1 MAILTGLRIA
11 LWDNHQKP
19 DPTHPSGLLRTRR
32 ERPRCRRPAE
42 YRNELAPSHCL
53 PRGSGQGIVPA
64 QTSTLEGVG
73 REVIRC
79 LRWVICVDWV
89 TSAAGPLCPQY
100 SPRKRTSQMGSSV
113 TTGPPASHRTARF
126 ASAISYRAAMASA
139 IVDGVANARTITCGS
154 P

>member
-53 PRGSGQGIVPA
+53 PRGSRQGIVPA

-79 LRWVICVDWV
+79 LRWVKLGGKGTFSTRPVMPNGQ
-89 TSAAGPLCPQY
+89 TLAGVWGR
-100 SPRKRTSQMGSSV
+100 SP
-113 TTGPPASHRTARF
+113 H
-126 ASAISYRAAMASA
+126 YRAF
-139 IVDGVANARTITCGS
+139 CE
-154 P
+154 

>member
-79 LRWVICVDWV
+79 LIWVNLAIFAM
-89 TSAAGPLCPQY
+89 SAVSPLSPQY
-100 SPRKRTSQMGSSV
+100 SPSKRTIAGRQLG
-113 TTGPPASHRTARF
+113 
-126 ASAISYRAAMASA
+126 
-139 IVDGVANARTITCGS
+139 ANSR

>member
-79 LRWVICVDWV
+79 LRWVKLGGKGASSTRPVMPND
-89 TSAAGPLCPQY
+89 
-100 SPRKRTSQMGSSV
+100 RTLPVLTASS
-113 TTGPPASHRTARF
+113 GMCH
-126 ASAISYRAAMASA
+126 
-139 IVDGVANARTITCGS
+139 
-154 P
+154 

>member
-79 LRWVICVDWV
+79 LRWVKLAHQKHFLRSCRSAGRPGDVLVESRGGPGSLEGVRICVSW
-89 TSAAGPLCPQY
+89 
-100 SPRKRTSQMGSSV
+100 
-113 TTGPPASHRTARF
+113 
-126 ASAISYRAAMASA
+126 
-139 IVDGVANARTITCGS
+139 
-154 P
+154 

>member
-79 LRWVICVDWV
+79 LRWVIFDVL
-89 TSAAGPLCPQY
+89 SAFEPLPVW
-100 SPRKRTSQMGSSV
+100 PRLQTCRGTASSEA
-113 TTGPPASHRTARF
+113 TGQ
-126 ASAISYRAAMASA
+126 
-139 IVDGVANARTITCGS
+139 
-154 P
+154 

>member
-73 REVIRC
+73 REVSHASRMRPTLASISAS
-79 LRWVICVDWV
+79 
-89 TSAAGPLCPQY
+89 TSAQSPCPVE
-100 SPRKRTSQMGSSV
+100 PANFLPGSV
-113 TTGPPASHRTARF
+113 
-126 ASAISYRAAMASA
+126 AM
-139 IVDGVANARTITCGS
+139 
-154 P
+154 